1 MMEFVAMFL
10 NLQLNESM
18 RSILSTMILLFSSTT
33 SSTLGKTFDH
43 LSIMLVFPKAIKVI
57 RLLVGVNGM
66 FARFT
71 KL

>member
-1 MMEFVAMFL
+1 
-10 NLQLNESM
+10 
-18 RSILSTMILLFSSTT
+18 
-33 SSTLGKTFDH
+33 

>member
-1 MMEFVAMFL
+1 MMEFVAMLL
-10 NLQLNESM
+10 NLQWSEFM
-18 RSILSTMILLFSSTT
+18 CSIVSNMTLLFLFTT
-33 SSTLGKTFDH
+33 SSMWGKTFDH
-43 LSIMLVFPKAIKVI
+43 LSMMLVFPKAIKII